1 MITAKNIILS
11 LFISGLLIYLCF
23 KLANVL
29 SALKIKKL
37 NHSQDVKD
45 WLFKNPLYE
54 TRIKYFNNQIY
65 KGNIF
70 IFYSLPIMFFL
81 SPIQYIM
88 ENPSINK
95 FFILNL
101 GIILAI
107 SSLMVYNLYKSN
119 LAKHCIEKI
128 IQTNENAARD
138 ASHP

>member
-1 MITAKNIILS
+1 
-11 LFISGLLIYLCF
+11 
-23 KLANVL
+23 
-29 SALKIKKL
+29 
-37 NHSQDVKD
+37 
-45 WLFKNPLYE
+45 
-54 TRIKYFNNQIY
+54 
-65 KGNIF
+65 
-70 IFYSLPIMFFL
+70 MFFL

-128 IQTNENAARD
+128 IQINEGAARD
-138 ASHP
+138 ATHP